1 MKVRHVITS
10 TWFKTVAIQYF
21 KQLIEAGNDTLP
33 ITDMRMTRFLLTL
46 DSAVDLIS
54 WAYETPEA
62 HGCIA
67 IPKVQSFKIEHI
79 AKALIKEYKGDS
91 NAMQLNVVGI
101 RKGEKLHEEMISAE
115 EWMRTIDMKNFLIT
129 DEIVTDECIS
139 YNSFDALMPEEDV
152 YEFLKKT
159 NVI

>member
-1 MKVRHVITS
+1 
-10 TWFKTVAIQYF
+10 
-21 KQLIEAGNDTLP
+21 
-33 ITDMRMTRFLLTL
+33 MTRFLLTL

-101 RKGEKLHEEMISAE
+101 RKGEKLHEEMISVFDSPN
-115 EWMRTIDMKNFLIT
+115 TIDIGKYYLILPNNLIIFPPT
-129 DEIVTDECIS
+129 GLACSFKILININIF
-139 YNSFDALMPEEDV
+139 NS
-152 YEFLKKT
+152 
-159 NVI
+159 ICG